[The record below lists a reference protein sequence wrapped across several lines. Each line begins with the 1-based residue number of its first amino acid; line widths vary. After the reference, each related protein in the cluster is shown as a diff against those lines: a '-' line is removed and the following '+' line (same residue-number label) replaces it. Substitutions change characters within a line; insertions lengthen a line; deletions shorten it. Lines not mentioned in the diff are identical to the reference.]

1 MVVSLK
7 QSKIK
12 RFEHVWDTVHTISQS
27 MVYLQFTKCTETQHY
42 ISVAQTKEAIG
53 QLKQE
58 AMKKPSWSSSR
69 AGFYFI

>member
-1 MVVSLK
+1 MVSLK

-12 RFEHVWDTVHTISQS
+12 RFEHVGDAVHTISLS
-27 MVYLQFTKCTETQHY
+27 MIYLQFTKCAETQHY

-58 AMKKPSWSSSR
+58 AVKKPSRSSSH